1 MLKPHINPPT
11 VRRETL
17 DALVDRLGRYDLL
30 VEVGIGQR
38 PALAAALAERSSVRA
53 TDVVER
59 AVPEDIAFH
68 VDDVTDPDPAVYAG
82 ADAIYALNLPP
93 ELHRPAADIAEDHG
107 AVLAFTT
114 LGGDAPA
121 VPSTPETLPGETLFW
136 AD

>member
-17 DALVDRLGRYDLL
+17 YALVDRLCRYDVL
-30 VEVGIGQR
+30 VEVGIGER
-38 PALAAALAERSSVRA
+38 PALAAALAEQCSVRA

-59 AVPEDIAFH
+59 AVPEGVEFH
-68 VDDVTDPDPAVYAG
+68 VDDVTDPDPTVYAG
-82 ADAIYALNLPP
+82 AEAIYALNLPP
-93 ELHRPAADIAEDHG
+93 ELHRPASHVADDHG

-121 VPSTPETLPGETLFW
+121 VPASPETLDRKS
-136 AD
+136 AV